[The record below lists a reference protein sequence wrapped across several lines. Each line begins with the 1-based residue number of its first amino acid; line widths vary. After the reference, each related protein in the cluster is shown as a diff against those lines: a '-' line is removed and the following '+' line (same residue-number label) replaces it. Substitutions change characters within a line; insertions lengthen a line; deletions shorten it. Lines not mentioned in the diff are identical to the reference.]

1 MKKKQKSSRRY
12 RERNK
17 SRRERR
23 KIESGEAGLQR
34 GRGGENI
41 TEKEGIHTHDGGG
54 GGGGVVEGC
63 SGCVLSICIESGGL
77 GFVVSLGLGRSL
89 TKA

>member
-41 TEKEGIHTHDGGG
+41 TEVEGIHTHD

-89 TKA
+89 TKT